1 MDEPSQLGIPRVT
14 IQQIDNL
21 ANGTKTL
28 DELGLNNEFNGSD
41 SSLALKERTL
51 FDEKQLELA
60 GKNNDHDRDEDW
72 KYLFDRGFKF
82 LFIIACVLFAI
93 MMVSLVG
100 YWILPDQWQWLSY
113 DQATKIEAVVIAVIV
128 SKAVTVK
135 QNKIK

>member
-1 MDEPSQLGIPRVT
+1 MDEPSQLGRPRVT

-21 ANGTKTL
+21 ANDNKTL
-28 DELGLNNEFNGSD
+28 DELGLNDEFNGSD
-41 SSLALKERTL
+41 SSLALRERIL

-72 KYLFDRGFKF
+72 KYLFDRGFKV

-100 YWILPDQWQWLSY
+100 YWILPDQYQWLSSE
-113 DQATKIEAVVIAVIV
+113 QATKIEAVVIAVIV